1 MKLLTL
7 RIESNLTKISIIIPT
22 INEANNLPLLLSDLS
37 IIQKVGEIIIV
48 DCGSKDKTIDVA
60 NIYGAKVYKSKERNR
75 GLQLDLGA
83 KNSKGEWL
91 IFLHADT
98 RLTNDWFIKIK
109 SVLKRDKNFIYYFK
123 FKLND
128 KKKIYRVLEIL
139 VNFRSRYLK
148 QPYGDQG
155 LIIHKSIYLK
165 NNGFRKIPLMEDVDF
180 FRRLKNKEDLKQ
192 LNLPIFTSSRKWERT
207 NIFLQA
213 LKNWN
218 FRRRWLKGE
227 STKSI
232 YSEYYKK

>member
-1 MKLLTL
+1 M
-7 RIESNLTKISIIIPT
+7 SKISIIIPT

-48 DCGSKDKTIDVA
+48 DCGSKDKTIDIA

-75 GLQLDLGA
+75 GLQLDIGA
-83 KNSKGEWL
+83 KKSKGEWL

-98 RLTNDWFIKIK
+98 RLTNDWYIKIK
-109 SVLKRDKNFIYYFK
+109 SVFKGDKNFIYNFK
-123 FKLND
+123 FKINN

-148 QPYGDQG
+148 QPYGAQG

-218 FRRRWLKGE
+218 LRRRWLKGA

-232 YSEYYKK
+232 YSEYYKNN

>member
-1 MKLLTL
+1 M
-7 RIESNLTKISIIIPT
+7 SKISIIIPT

-37 IIQKVGEIIIV
+37 IIQKEGEILIV
-48 DCGSKDKTIDVA
+48 DCGSEDKTIDVA

-75 GLQLDLGA
+75 GLQLDMGA

-91 IFLHADT
+91 IFLHADS
-98 RLTNDWFIKIK
+98 RLTHDWFNKIK
-109 SVLKRDKNFIYYFK
+109 TVLKADKNYIYYFK
-123 FKLND
+123 FRINN
-128 KKKIYRVLEIL
+128 KKILYRVLEIL
-139 VNFRSRYLK
+139 VNFRSQYFK

-155 LIIHKSIYLK
+155 LIIHRSIYLK

-180 FRRLKNKEDLKQ
+180 LRRLNNKKYLKQ

-232 YSEYYKK
+232 YSDYYKK